1 MSKTIDVDFEI
12 EVDVNIPKILACTD
26 DPQFGLF
33 TAETWYKLYRDY
45 VPNREGTLYDS
56 ASERIR
62 PWEIEHNTP
71 YAAAVYAKNK
81 NYRKDKAPK
90 ATAHWSEA
98 AEPVELPKL
107 IKSMQNYIDQ
117 GRLKIND

>member
-1 MSKTIDVDFEI
+1 MSQPIDVDFEI
-12 EVDVNIPKILACTD
+12 EVNVNIPKILISVD
-26 DPQFGLF
+26 DPQFGLD
-33 TAETWYKLYRDY
+33 AAKTWYKLYRDY
-45 VPNREGTLYDS
+45 VPHDTGTLYDTV
-56 ASERIR
+56 RLY
-62 PWEIEHNTP
+62 PWEIDHIAP
-71 YAAAVYAKNK
+71 YSVPVYENNR

-90 ATAHWSEA
+90 ATAHWSEK

>member
-1 MSKTIDVDFEI
+1 MSNGFDIRYDVD
-12 EVDVNIPKILACTD
+12 VDVNVPKIIACTD
-26 DPQFGLF
+26 DPALGLF
-33 TAETWYKLYRDY
+33 AAETWYKLYRDY
-45 VPNREGTLYDS
+45 VPRDTGTLYDTVRMS
-56 ASERIR
+56 
-62 PWEIEHNTP
+62 PFEIEHIAP
-71 YAAAVYAKNK
+71 YSVPVYVKNK

-107 IKSMQNYIDQ
+107 IKSLQNYIDQ

>member
-1 MSKTIDVDFEI
+1 MSRTIDVDFEI
-12 EVDVNIPKILACTD
+12 EVNVNIPRILTSVD
-26 DPQFGLF
+26 DPQFGLY
-33 TAETWYKLYRDY
+33 AADTWHKLYRDY
-45 VPNREGTLYDS
+45 VPHDTGTLYGTVRMS
-56 ASERIR
+56 
-62 PWEIEHNTP
+62 PFEIDHIVP
-71 YAAAVYAKNK
+71 YSVPVYEKNR

-107 IKSMQNYIDQ
+107 IRSLQNYIDQ